1 MAKRKYSVAVMLATH
16 KRTDALSRS
25 VFSLLDRTKN
35 LDCIQIIF
43 GIDENDSIGINHFT
57 DVIQPDLDRRGIDY
71 TALSFEPMGYLG
83 LNQYY
88 NKMCEH
94 ADADWLMVWCD
105 DAIMETQDW
114 DERVAE
120 CTGEFKLLKAHAH
133 NEHPYAVFP
142 ILPAEWREVTGYF
155 AQHQML
161 DAEVSQMA
169 YMLNVMKIIDITITH
184 DRADLTGNNK
194 DETNEK
200 KIMLEGNPNSPLD
213 FHYPTLRNGRL
224 EDVEKIS
231 QYMKSKGLD
240 TSWWE
245 AVKAGTKSPW
255 ELMSANDPNGQTVT
269 LETTRDA
276 TGRLI
281 HRKIDH
287 KNVQQNT

>member
-1 MAKRKYSVAVMLATH
+1 MSKRKYSIAVMLATH

-35 LDCIQIIF
+35 LDRIQLIF
-43 GIDENDSIGINHFT
+43 GIDDNDSIGTGHFV
-57 DVIQPDLDRRGIDY
+57 DVIQPELDRRGVNY
-71 TALSFEPMGYLG
+71 MALSFEPLGYLK

-88 NKMCEH
+88 NRMAEE

-114 DERVAE
+114 DERVSE

-142 ILPAEWREVTGYF
+142 ILPAEWREITVYF

-169 YMLNVMKIIDITITH
+169 YMLNIMKIIEITITH
-184 DRADLTGNNK
+184 DRADLTGNNN

-200 KIMLEGNPNSPLD
+200 KVMLEGNPNNPLD
-213 FHYPTLRNGRL
+213 FHYPALRNQRL
-224 EDVEKIS
+224 VDTEKIS
-231 QYMKSKGLD
+231 QYMKSAGLD

-245 AVKAGTKSPW
+245 GCKDGTKSPW

-269 LETTRDA
+269 LMTTRDA
-276 TGRLI
+276 SGRVF
-281 HRKIDH
+281 HEKMPR
-287 KNVQQNT
+287 

>member
-1 MAKRKYSVAVMLATH
+1 MSKRKYSIAVMLATH

-35 LDCIQIIF
+35 LDRIQIIF
-43 GIDENDSIGINHFT
+43 GIDDNDNIGTDHFVN
-57 DVIQPDLDRRGIDY
+57 VIQPDLDRRGVDY
-71 TALSFEPMGYLG
+71 LALSFEPLGYLG

-88 NKMCEH
+88 NRMADE

-114 DERVAE
+114 DERVSE

-142 ILPAEWREVTGYF
+142 IIPAEWREVTGYF

-169 YMLNVMKIIDITITH
+169 YMLDVMKIIEITITH

-200 KIMLEGNPNSPLD
+200 KVMLEGNPNNPLD
-213 FHYPTLRNGRL
+213 FHYPKLRNGRL
-224 EDVEKIS
+224 DDTEKIA
-231 QYMKSKGLD
+231 QYMKSKGFD

-245 AVKAGTKSPW
+245 GVKAGKNNPF
-255 ELMSANDPNGQTVT
+255 ELMEANDPNGQTVQLRSIT
-269 LETTRDA
+269 DANGRTTH
-276 TGRLI
+276 T
-281 HRKIDH
+281 KI
-287 KNVQQNT
+287 K

>member
-1 MAKRKYSVAVMLATH
+1 MSKRKYSIAVMLATH

-35 LDCIQIIF
+35 LDRIQIIF
-43 GIDENDSIGINHFT
+43 GIDDNDSIGTDHFIN
-57 DVIQPDLDRRGIDY
+57 VIQPELDRRGVDY
-71 TALSFEPMGYLG
+71 TALSFEPLGYLG

-88 NKMCEH
+88 NRMSDE

-120 CTGEFKLLKAHAH
+120 CTGEFKLLKVHAH

-142 ILPAEWREVTGYF
+142 IIPAEWREVTGYY

-169 YMLNVMKIIDITITH
+169 YMLDIMKIIEINVTH
-184 DRADLTGNNK
+184 DRADLTGNND
-194 DETNEK
+194 DETNK
-200 KIMLEGNPNSPLD
+200 KKVMLEGNPSNPLD
-213 FHYPTLRNGRL
+213 FHYPALRNQRL
-224 EDVEKIS
+224 IDTDKIA
-231 QYMKSKGLD
+231 QYMKSKGFD

-245 AVKAGTKSPW
+245 GVKLGKNNAFD
-255 ELMSANDPNGQTVT
+255 LMAANDPNGQTVQLQT
-269 LETTRDA
+269 VTDPN
-276 TGRLI
+276 GRVY
-281 HRKIDH
+281 HQRVNP
-287 KNVQQNT
+287 KNV

>member
-1 MAKRKYSVAVMLATH
+1 MSKRKYSIAVMLATH

-25 VFSLLDRTKN
+25 VFSLLKFTKN
-35 LDCIQIIF
+35 LNRIQLIF
-43 GIDENDSIGINHFT
+43 GIDDNDTIGTDHFV
-57 DVIQPDLDRRGIDY
+57 DVIQPELDRRGVDY
-71 TALSFEPMGYLG
+71 IALSFEPLGYLK

-88 NKMCEH
+88 NRMAEE

-155 AQHQML
+155 AHHQML

-169 YMLNVMKIIDITITH
+169 YMLDVMKIIEITITH

-194 DETNEK
+194 DETNNK
-200 KIMLEGNPNSPLD
+200 KVMLEGNPNNPLD
-213 FHYPTLRNGRL
+213 FHYPKLRNQRL
-224 EDVEKIS
+224 ADTEKIA
-231 QYMKSKGLD
+231 QYMKSVGLD

-245 AVKAGTKSPW
+245 EVRAGTKSPW
-255 ELMSANDPNGQTVT
+255 TLMKANDPNGQTVT
-269 LETTRDA
+269 LESTTDA
-276 TGRLI
+276 NGRTI
-281 HRKIDH
+281 HRKI
-287 KNVQQNT
+287 N

>member
-1 MAKRKYSVAVMLATH
+1 MSKRKYSIAVMLATH

-35 LDCIQIIF
+35 LDRIQIIF
-43 GIDENDSIGINHFT
+43 GIDDNDNIGTDHFVN
-57 DVIQPDLDRRGIDY
+57 VIQPDLDRRGVDY
-71 TALSFEPMGYLG
+71 LALSFEPLGYLG

-88 NKMCEH
+88 NRMADE

-114 DERVAE
+114 DERVGE

-142 ILPAEWREVTGYF
+142 IIPAEWREVTGYF

-169 YMLNVMKIIDITITH
+169 YMLDVMKIIEITITH

-200 KIMLEGNPNSPLD
+200 KVMLEGNPNNPLD
-213 FHYPTLRNGRL
+213 FHYPKLRNGRL
-224 EDVEKIS
+224 DDTEKIAL
-231 QYMKSKGLD
+231 YMKSKGFD

-245 AVKAGTKSPW
+245 GVKAGKNNPF
-255 ELMSANDPNGQTVT
+255 ELMEANDPNGQTVQLRSIT
-269 LETTRDA
+269 DANGRTTH
-276 TGRLI
+276 T
-281 HRKIDH
+281 KI
-287 KNVQQNT
+287 K

>member
-1 MAKRKYSVAVMLATH
+1 MSKRKYSIAVMLATH

-35 LDCIQIIF
+35 LDRIQLIF
-43 GIDENDSIGINHFT
+43 GIDDNDTVGTDHFV
-57 DVIQPDLDRRGIDY
+57 DVIQPELDQRGVDY
-71 TALSFEPMGYLG
+71 IALSFEPLGYLK

-88 NKMCEH
+88 NRMANE

-142 ILPAEWREVTGYF
+142 IIPAEWKEVTGYF
-155 AQHQML
+155 ARHQML

-184 DRADLTGNNK
+184 DRADLTGNNN
-194 DETNEK
+194 DETNK
-200 KIMLEGNPNSPLD
+200 KKVMLEGNPNNPLD
-213 FHYPTLRNGRL
+213 FHNPALRDHRL
-224 EDVEKIS
+224 NDIEKIS
-231 QYMKSKGLD
+231 RWMKSVGLD
-240 TSWWE
+240 NSWWE
-245 AVKAGTKSPW
+245 GVKGGTNDPW
-255 ELMSANDPNGQTVT
+255 ALMSANDPNKQTV
-269 LETTRDA
+269 LLKVTTDP
-276 TGRLI
+276 TGRSSI
-281 HRKIDH
+281 QKA
-287 KNVQQNT
+287 KND

>member
-1 MAKRKYSVAVMLATH
+1 MTNRKYSIAVMLATH

-25 VFSLLDRTKN
+25 VFSLLDCTRD
-35 LDCIQIIF
+35 LSQIQLIV
-43 GIDENDSIGINHFT
+43 GIDDNDPIGTDHFIN
-57 DVIQPDLDRRGIDY
+57 VIQPELDRRGVDY
-71 TALSFEPMGYLG
+71 IALSFEPMGYLG

-114 DERVAE
+114 DDRVAE

-142 ILPAEWREVTGYF
+142 IIPAEWREVTGYF

-169 YMLNVMKIIDITITH
+169 YMLNIMKIIEITITH

-194 DETNEK
+194 DETNDK
-200 KIMLEGNPNSPLD
+200 KVMLEGNPNNPLD
-213 FHYPTLRNGRL
+213 FHYPKLRRQR
-224 EDVEKIS
+224 DADTEKIS
-231 QYMKSKGLD
+231 QYMASKGFD

-245 AVKAGTKSPW
+245 GVKAGINNPW
-255 ELMSANDPNGQTVT
+255 DLMEANDPNGQTV
-269 LETTRDA
+269 
-276 TGRLI
+276 RLQTKTNAAGQVF
-281 HRKIDH
+281 HEKIPR
-287 KNVQQNT
+287 KNVQ

>member
-1 MAKRKYSVAVMLATH
+1 MSKRKYSIAVMLATH

-35 LDCIQIIF
+35 LGRIQLIF
-43 GIDENDSIGINHFT
+43 GIDDNDDIGTDHFVN
-57 DVIQPDLDRRGIDY
+57 VIQPDLDRRGVDY
-71 TALSFEPMGYLG
+71 LALSFEPLGYLG

-88 NKMCEH
+88 NRMADE

-114 DERVAE
+114 DERVSE

-142 ILPAEWREVTGYF
+142 ILPAEWKEVTGYF
-155 AQHQML
+155 AKHQML

-169 YMLNVMKIIDITITH
+169 YMLDVMKIIEVTITH

-200 KIMLEGNPNSPLD
+200 KIMLEGNPNNPLD
-213 FHYPTLRNGRL
+213 FHYPALRNQRL
-224 EDVEKIS
+224 LDTEKIS
-231 QYMKSKGLD
+231 QYMKSRGLD

-245 AVKAGTKSPW
+245 GCKVGTNSPW
-255 ELMSANDPNGQTVT
+255 DLMSANDPNGQTVT
-269 LETTRDA
+269 LQTKVDA
-276 TGRLI
+276 AGRL
-281 HRKIDH
+281 HHEKVPR
-287 KNVQQNT
+287 KNVQ

>member
-1 MAKRKYSVAVMLATH
+1 
-16 KRTDALSRS
+16 
-25 VFSLLDRTKN
+25 
-35 LDCIQIIF
+35 
-43 GIDENDSIGINHFT
+43 
-57 DVIQPDLDRRGIDY
+57 
-71 TALSFEPMGYLG
+71 MGYLK

-88 NKMCEH
+88 NRMADE

-114 DERVAE
+114 DDRVSE

-142 ILPAEWREVTGYF
+142 IIPAEWRKVTGYF

-184 DRADLTGNNK
+184 DRADLTGNND

-200 KIMLEGNPNSPLD
+200 KVMLEGNPNNPLD
-213 FHYPTLRNGRL
+213 FHYPRLRDRRL
-224 EDVEKIS
+224 ADTEKIS
-231 QYMKSKGLD
+231 QYMKSRGLD

-245 AVKAGTKSPW
+245 GVKSGKNNPW
-255 ELMSANDPNGQTVT
+255 KLMKDHDPNGQTVT
-269 LETTRDA
+269 LETKTDSA
-276 TGRLI
+276 GRTF
-281 HRKIDH
+281 HSKVEY
-287 KNVQQNT
+287 KND

>member
-1 MAKRKYSVAVMLATH
+1 MSKRKYSIAVMLATH

-25 VFSLLDRTKN
+25 VFSLLDRTRN
-35 LDCIQIIF
+35 LDRIQIIF
-43 GIDENDSIGINHFT
+43 GIDDNDDIGTNHFI
-57 DVIQPDLDRRGIDY
+57 DVIQPELDLRGVDY

-88 NKMCEH
+88 NKMAEE

-142 ILPAEWREVTGYF
+142 IIPAEWREVTGYF
-155 AQHQML
+155 ARHQML

-169 YMLNVMKIIDITITH
+169 YMLDIMKIIEITITH

-200 KIMLEGNPNSPLD
+200 KVMLEGNPNNPLD
-213 FHYPTLRNGRL
+213 FHYPKLRDQRL
-224 EDVEKIS
+224 VDTEKIS
-231 QYMKSKGLD
+231 QYMKSQRFD
-240 TSWWE
+240 INWWE
-245 AVKAGTKSPW
+245 GVKAGKNNPF
-255 ELMSANDPNGQTVT
+255 ELMAANDPNGQTVQ
-269 LETTRDA
+269 LVSTTDA
-276 TGRLI
+276 NGRTT
-281 HRKIDH
+281 H
-287 KNVQQNT
+287 KRIK

>member
-1 MAKRKYSVAVMLATH
+1 MSKHKYSIAVMLATH

-35 LDCIQIIF
+35 LDRIQIIF
-43 GIDENDSIGINHFT
+43 GIDDNDNIGTDHFVN
-57 DVIQPDLDRRGIDY
+57 VIQPDLDRRGVDY
-71 TALSFEPMGYLG
+71 LALSFEPLGYLG

-88 NKMCEH
+88 NRMADE

-114 DERVAE
+114 DERVSE

-142 ILPAEWREVTGYF
+142 IIPAEWREVTGYF

-169 YMLNVMKIIDITITH
+169 YMLDVMKIIEITITH

-200 KIMLEGNPNSPLD
+200 KVMLEGNPNNPLD
-213 FHYPTLRNGRL
+213 FHYPKLRNGRL
-224 EDVEKIS
+224 DDTEKIA
-231 QYMKSKGLD
+231 QYMKSKGFD

-245 AVKAGTKSPW
+245 GVKAGKNNPF
-255 ELMSANDPNGQTVT
+255 ELMEANDPNGQTVQLRSIT
-269 LETTRDA
+269 DANGRTTH
-276 TGRLI
+276 T
-281 HRKIDH
+281 KI
-287 KNVQQNT
+287 K

>member
-1 MAKRKYSVAVMLATH
+1 MSKRKYSIAVMLATH

-25 VFSLLDRTKN
+25 VFSLLDCTKN
-35 LDCIQIIF
+35 LDSIQIIF
-43 GIDENDSIGINHFT
+43 GIDNNDTVGTNHFVN
-57 DVIQPDLDRRGIDY
+57 VIQPILDSCEIEY

-88 NKMCEH
+88 NTMCEH

-142 ILPAEWREVTGYF
+142 IIPAEWREVTGYF
-155 AQHQML
+155 AKHQML

-200 KIMLEGNPNSPLD
+200 KVMLEGNPNNPLD
-213 FHYPTLRNGRL
+213 FHYPKLRSGRL
-224 EDVEKIS
+224 DDTEKIS

-245 AVKAGTKSPW
+245 GVKVGKNNPFD
-255 ELMSANDPNGQTVT
+255 LMAANDPNGQTVQ
-269 LETTRDA
+269 LISTTDA
-276 TGRLI
+276 SGRTT
-281 HRKIDH
+281 HRKI
-287 KNVQQNT
+287 K

>member
-1 MAKRKYSVAVMLATH
+1 MSKRKYSIAVMLATH

-35 LDCIQIIF
+35 LDRIQIIF
-43 GIDENDSIGINHFT
+43 GIDDNDNIGTDHFVN
-57 DVIQPDLDRRGIDY
+57 VIQPDLDRRGVDY
-71 TALSFEPMGYLG
+71 LALSFEPLGYLG

-88 NKMCEH
+88 NRMADE

-114 DERVAE
+114 DERVGE

-142 ILPAEWREVTGYF
+142 IIPAEWREVTGYF

-169 YMLNVMKIIDITITH
+169 YMLDVMKIIEITITH

-200 KIMLEGNPNSPLD
+200 KVMLEGNPNNPLD
-213 FHYPTLRNGRL
+213 FHYPKLRNGRL
-224 EDVEKIS
+224 DDTEKIA
-231 QYMKSKGLD
+231 QYMKSKGFD

-245 AVKAGTKSPW
+245 GVKAGKNNPF
-255 ELMSANDPNGQTVT
+255 ELMEANDPNGQTVQLRSIT
-269 LETTRDA
+269 DANGRTTH
-276 TGRLI
+276 T
-281 HRKIDH
+281 KI
-287 KNVQQNT
+287 K

>member
-1 MAKRKYSVAVMLATH
+1 MKKRKYSIAVMLATH
-16 KRTDALSRS
+16 KRTDALGRS

-35 LDCIQIIF
+35 LDRIQMIF
-43 GIDENDSIGINHFT
+43 AIDNNDETGNDYFIE
-57 DVIQPDLDRRGIDY
+57 VIQPELDRKGVEY

-88 NKMCEH
+88 NKMCEY

-114 DERVAE
+114 DERVSE

-142 ILPAEWREVTGYF
+142 ILPTEWWEVTGYF

-169 YMLNVMKIIDITITH
+169 YMMNLMKIIDITITH
-184 DRADLTGNNK
+184 DRADLTGNNN
-194 DETNEK
+194 DETNKK
-200 KIMLEGNPNSPLD
+200 KIMLEGNPNNPLD
-213 FHYPTLRNGRL
+213 FHYPALRDQRII
-224 EDVEKIS
+224 DCEKIS
-231 QYMKSKGLD
+231 QWMQSQGFD

-245 AVKAGTKSPW
+245 GVKKGENSPW
-255 ELMSANDPNGQTVT
+255 ELMAANDPNNQTCSIQVVQNA
-269 LETTRDA
+269 D
-276 TGRLI
+276 GRNI
-281 HRKIDH
+281 MKVHRPNEQKI
-287 KNVQQNT
+287 K

>member
-1 MAKRKYSVAVMLATH
+1 MAKRKYSIAVMLATH

-35 LDCIQIIF
+35 LDRIQIIF
-43 GIDENDSIGINHFT
+43 GIDDNDDIGTDHFV
-57 DVIQPDLDRRGIDY
+57 DVIQPELDRRGVDY

-114 DERVAE
+114 DERVSE

-142 ILPAEWREVTGYF
+142 IIPAEWHEVTGYF

-169 YMLNVMKIIDITITH
+169 YMLDVMKIIEVTITH

-200 KIMLEGNPNSPLD
+200 KVMLEGNPNNPLD
-213 FHYPTLRNGRL
+213 FHYPKLRNQRFD
-224 EDVEKIS
+224 DVEKIS
-231 QYMKSKGLD
+231 QYMESRGLD

-245 AVKAGTKSPW
+245 GCKAGTKSPW

-269 LETTRDA
+269 LQTKTDA
-276 TGRLI
+276 AGRI
-281 HRKIDH
+281 FHEKIPRKH
-287 KNVQQNT
+287 VQ

>member
-1 MAKRKYSVAVMLATH
+1 MSKRKYSIAVMLATH

-25 VFSLLDRTKN
+25 VFSLLDHTRN
-35 LDCIQIIF
+35 LSQIQLIF
-43 GIDENDSIGINHFT
+43 GIDNNDDIGTDHFI
-57 DVIQPDLDRRGIDY
+57 DVIQPELDRRGVDY
-71 TALSFEPMGYLG
+71 MALSFEPLGYLK

-88 NKMCEH
+88 NRMSEE

-114 DERVAE
+114 DDRVAE

-169 YMLNVMKIIDITITH
+169 YMLDVMKIIDITITH
-184 DRADLTGNNK
+184 DRADLTGNND

-200 KIMLEGNPNSPLD
+200 KVMLEGNPNNPLD
-213 FHYPTLRNGRL
+213 FHYPKLRNRRL
-224 EDVEKIS
+224 DDTEKIS
-231 QYMKSKGLD
+231 QYMKSNGFD

-245 AVKAGTKSPW
+245 GVKSGKNNPW
-255 ELMSANDPNGQTVT
+255 TLMSANDPNGQTVT

-276 TGRLI
+276 AGRLI
-281 HRKIDH
+281 HRKIEY
-287 KNVQQNT
+287 KNAQ

>member
-1 MAKRKYSVAVMLATH
+1 MSKRKYSIAVMLATH

-35 LDCIQIIF
+35 LDRIQLIF
-43 GIDENDSIGINHFT
+43 GIDDNDEIGTDHFIN
-57 DVIQPDLDRRGIDY
+57 VIQPELDRKGVDY
-71 TALSFEPMGYLG
+71 MALSFEPLGYLK

-88 NKMCEH
+88 NRMSEE

-142 ILPAEWREVTGYF
+142 IIPAEWREVTGYF
-155 AQHQML
+155 ARHQML

-184 DRADLTGNNK
+184 DRADLTGNND

-200 KIMLEGNPNSPLD
+200 KVMLEGNPNNPLD
-213 FHYPTLRNGRL
+213 FHYPALRNQRIT
-224 EDVEKIS
+224 DTNKIA
-231 QYMKSKGLD
+231 QYMESKGFD

-245 AVKAGTKSPW
+245 GVKAGKNNPF
-255 ELMSANDPNGQTVT
+255 ELMAANDPNGQTVQ
-269 LETTRDA
+269 LVSTTDA
-276 TGRLI
+276 NGRTT
-281 HRKIDH
+281 HRKI
-287 KNVQQNT
+287 K

>member
-1 MAKRKYSVAVMLATH
+1 MSNRKYSIAVMLATH

-25 VFSLLDRTKN
+25 VFSLLDCTKN

-43 GIDENDSIGINHFT
+43 GIDNNDTIGTNHFV
-57 DVIQPDLDRRGIDY
+57 DVIQPILDGCEVDY
-71 TALSFEPMGYLG
+71 TALSFEPLGYLG

-88 NKMCEH
+88 NRMAEE

-114 DERVAE
+114 DERVSE

-142 ILPAEWREVTGYF
+142 IIPAEWREVTGYF

-169 YMLNVMKIIDITITH
+169 YMLDVMKIIDITITH

-200 KIMLEGNPNSPLD
+200 KVMLEGNPNNPLD
-213 FHYPTLRNGRL
+213 FHYPKLRNGRL
-224 EDVEKIS
+224 DDTEKIA
-231 QYMKSKGLD
+231 QYMKSKGFD

-245 AVKAGTKSPW
+245 GVKAGKNNPF
-255 ELMSANDPNGQTVT
+255 ELMAANDPNGQTVQ
-269 LETTRDA
+269 LVSTTDA
-276 TGRLI
+276 NGRTT
-281 HRKIDH
+281 HRKI
-287 KNVQQNT
+287 K